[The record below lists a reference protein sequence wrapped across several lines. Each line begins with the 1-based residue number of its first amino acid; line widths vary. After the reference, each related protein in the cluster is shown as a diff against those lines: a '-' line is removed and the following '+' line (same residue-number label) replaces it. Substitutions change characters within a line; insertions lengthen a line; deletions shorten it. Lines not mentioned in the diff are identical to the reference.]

1 MSERER
7 DRRIA
12 AGYTILLSPELRL
25 AHQALLA
32 WANEME
38 PDGWPTPA
46 SVTRFAAFYGVSP
59 ASLGA
64 LFGLLSFRAGGRTVW
79 CDEFREP
86 GTARR
91 AGPNRFGPTVT
102 IPFGIFLA
110 ADAEV
115 MATLH

>member
-12 AGYTILLSPELRL
+12 AGYNILLSPELRL

-38 PDGWPTPA
+38 PDGWPTPT
-46 SVTRFAAFYGVSP
+46 SVTRFAALYGVSP

-91 AGPNRFGPTVT
+91 AGLNSFGPTVMV
-102 IPFGIFLA
+102 PFGIFLA
-110 ADAEV
+110 ADAEL